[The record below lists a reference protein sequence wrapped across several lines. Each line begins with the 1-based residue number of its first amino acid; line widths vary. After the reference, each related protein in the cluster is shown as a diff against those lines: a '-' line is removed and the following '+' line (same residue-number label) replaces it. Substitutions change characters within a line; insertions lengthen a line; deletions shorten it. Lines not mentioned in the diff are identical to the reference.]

1 MTDSK
6 TFPPGTFVC
15 KRGLPHR
22 KGVIS
27 DRKPFI
33 LGARIKQEVC
43 WILDGTKELVN
54 TSILQPV
61 ESLSPP
67 TLDDLLRD
75 GAYGKIQNLSG
86 AISRY
91 RLSGSLNNI
100 IYSLNLTN
108 TEFFPYQFQPLLTFL
123 NSFSNSLLIAD
134 EVGLGKTIEA
144 GLIWTELR
152 IRQRAKRLIVLCPS
166 SLCGKWKFELSH
178 KFRTEAEIVDAGEL
192 IYLIHDITSGV
203 CRAKVVIVSM
213 QTMRPPRGWKTGEE
227 VSKPAAANLAR
238 LLRDLDIPYPLF
250 DMLIVDE
257 AHHFRHDD
265 TKGYEFLE
273 LLRTHSGNAIFLSA
287 TPIQTGSDNLFTLLN
302 LLDEETFKSPATLN
316 TLIEMNVP
324 LVQLITELQQGSANK
339 ERIDTLID
347 EIRSNMA
354 INGYS
359 KEIIDASLGDIRTT
373 TSPTPTIA
381 ERIDI
386 INRLKR
392 LNPLNQ
398 YVNRSMKRFVQK
410 THVVRNTQTVSVSM
424 TDAEKNYYEHVTKE
438 LKKYARQYLRGR
450 NRGVIGFI
458 TTIAQQQMASSLKAS
473 YWHWHTKKE
482 HFRFSD
488 VEDLS
493 RYDVDEESTGEKRHT
508 FRSLLERISQ
518 DFKGDK
524 EFLRVDSKFNKLLEA
539 IQNYQSGDPKKKI
552 IIFSY
557 YKKTITYLK
566 EALRAKGINAIS
578 ISGDVKAEDREE
590 IFKDFQYGSPS
601 VLLSTE
607 VAAEGLDFQFVSCL
621 INYDIPWNPAKLEQ
635 RIGRIDRIGQKSD
648 KILILNFVYEGSIE
662 ERIFLRL
669 YYRVLKCNRIL
680 GYSEE
685 ILGEVI
691 ERLSLKLF
699 SLNLSP
705 EEEEAELR
713 RTELAFQNLEKQ
725 KDETEGMSVVYDM
738 MQASVRNA
746 QDIGRYILDEDLYA
760 FVRNFCFNDAENSRL
775 TYANDIEEESCY
787 RLEMSIGMKAK
798 FETYLKQ
805 HEREI
810 EPTELL
816 SYNDVVL
823 KFQNKLTPRK
833 VTSKSN
839 TIIEY
844 VSQTHPLISFIS
856 EWWNAQDKND
866 NTKKIAQVVYS
877 PKETE
882 DALLGNLPSGLY
894 AYWIDFWSE
903 ETLET
908 KGRKGELSYC
918 VRNAET
924 GELVE
929 KEMGEILVNKA
940 ARFGSSLSNHF
951 EATDNQKYYEIHEKN
966 KEDLERN
973 FLLYD
978 TMRQQEKKKELQFKL
993 QQHTKQLST
1002 LDTKYEERL
1011 RSLDLAQETAA
1022 ARGDRGIK
1030 GRMALAKKNYNRER
1044 ERLLIAIRKIEN
1056 ALKEPQRT
1064 NQELVSVGLIDLR
1077 RR

>member
-1 MTDSK
+1 
-6 TFPPGTFVC
+6 
-15 KRGLPHR
+15 
-22 KGVIS
+22 
-27 DRKPFI
+27 
-33 LGARIKQEVC
+33 
-43 WILDGTKELVN
+43 
-54 TSILQPV
+54 
-61 ESLSPP
+61 
-67 TLDDLLRD
+67 
-75 GAYGKIQNLSG
+75 
-86 AISRY
+86 
-91 RLSGSLNNI
+91 
-100 IYSLNLTN
+100 
-108 TEFFPYQFQPLLTFL
+108 
-123 NSFSNSLLIAD
+123 
-134 EVGLGKTIEA
+134 
-144 GLIWTELR
+144 
-152 IRQRAKRLIVLCPS
+152 
-166 SLCGKWKFELSH
+166 
-178 KFRTEAEIVDAGEL
+178 
-192 IYLIHDITSGV
+192 
-203 CRAKVVIVSM
+203 
-213 QTMRPPRGWKTGEE
+213 
-227 VSKPAAANLAR
+227 
-238 LLRDLDIPYPLF
+238 
-250 DMLIVDE
+250 
-257 AHHFRHDD
+257 
-265 TKGYEFLE
+265 
-273 LLRTHSGNAIFLSA
+273 
-287 TPIQTGSDNLFTLLN
+287 
-302 LLDEETFKSPATLN
+302 
-316 TLIEMNVP
+316 
-324 LVQLITELQQGSANK
+324 
-339 ERIDTLID
+339 
-347 EIRSNMA
+347 
-354 INGYS
+354 
-359 KEIIDASLGDIRTT
+359 
-373 TSPTPTIA
+373 
-381 ERIDI
+381 
-386 INRLKR
+386 
-392 LNPLNQ
+392 
-398 YVNRSMKRFVQK
+398 
-410 THVVRNTQTVSVSM
+410 
-424 TDAEKNYYEHVTKE
+424 
-438 LKKYARQYLRGR
+438 
-450 NRGVIGFI
+450 
-458 TTIAQQQMASSLKAS
+458 
-473 YWHWHTKKE
+473 
-482 HFRFSD
+482 
-488 VEDLS
+488 
-493 RYDVDEESTGEKRHT
+493 
-508 FRSLLERISQ
+508 
-518 DFKGDK
+518 
-524 EFLRVDSKFNKLLEA
+524 
-539 IQNYQSGDPKKKI
+539 
-552 IIFSY
+552 
-557 YKKTITYLK
+557 
-566 EALRAKGINAIS
+566 
-578 ISGDVKAEDREE
+578 
-590 IFKDFQYGSPS
+590 
-601 VLLSTE
+601 
-607 VAAEGLDFQFVSCL
+607 
-621 INYDIPWNPAKLEQ
+621 
-635 RIGRIDRIGQKSD
+635 
-648 KILILNFVYEGSIE
+648 
-662 ERIFLRL
+662 
-669 YYRVLKCNRIL
+669 
-680 GYSEE
+680 
-685 ILGEVI
+685 
-691 ERLSLKLF
+691 
-699 SLNLSP
+699 
-705 EEEEAELR
+705 
-713 RTELAFQNLEKQ
+713 
-725 KDETEGMSVVYDM
+725 MSVVYDM
-738 MQASVRNA
+738 MQSSVRNA

-760 FVRNFCFNDAENSRL
+760 FVDNFCFNDAENSRL

-1002 LDTKYEERL
+1002 LDTKYEERV